1 MQVNY
6 QKDINHNYMTIQAEK
21 EIDMDCYPI
30 RMLLGNE
37 IASLISCRIQ
47 AVDGKRVFCYEVGSR
62 ETVESRFF
70 KKKLTKEDIRFV
82 MQGIFQVIQEMQAY
96 LLDVNQLVILPELM
110 YYDRGKHMLQFCY
123 FPGYDHQI
131 QEQIRSFLEQI
142 LPLID
147 HGDATAVAMGYG
159 MYQKAIEKN
168 FQLEQMKECL
178 YKEEEVEKEQPRS
191 EQKAEQI
198 QKEEEIKTE
207 EAAEKEKIPWDTLIF
222 SCLWTV
228 ALLGI
233 CCLRFLGYLDF
244 LTTPMILG
252 IFIFVMSAVC
262 INAFL
267 WKRQQKK
274 GNRGKKSW
282 AESSALQ
289 ASIQW
294 PGKSEVDVEQN
305 METKKEEQAER
316 SLGQMDDGYRE
327 KVVNQSDN
335 YERQPKEQIEA
346 AKNMESLQ
354 KTEVS
359 QETKSLHKTED
370 LQQTK
375 TAQELD
381 LGDTQPL
388 PVIRLPENAWLIS
401 RETEKLPDIELTGDL
416 TVIGKAESVDVKILL
431 PTVSRVHAK
440 IWRDEEQYYLRDLD
454 SRNGTFVNGNQ
465 ISGKNN
471 CRILPG
477 DEVRFA
483 DAVYIFRV

>member
-191 EQKAEQI
+191 EQKAEQM

-305 METKKEEQAER
+305 MEAKKE
-316 SLGQMDDGYRE
+316 
-327 KVVNQSDN
+327 
-335 YERQPKEQIEA
+335 EQIEA

-354 KTEVS
+354 KTAVS

-388 PVIRLPENAWLIS
+388 PAIRLPENAWLIS

>member
-191 EQKAEQI
+191 EQKAEQM

-305 METKKEEQAER
+305 MEAKKE
-316 SLGQMDDGYRE
+316 
-327 KVVNQSDN
+327 
-335 YERQPKEQIEA
+335 EQIEA

-354 KTEVS
+354 KTAVS

-375 TAQELD
+375 TAQELA